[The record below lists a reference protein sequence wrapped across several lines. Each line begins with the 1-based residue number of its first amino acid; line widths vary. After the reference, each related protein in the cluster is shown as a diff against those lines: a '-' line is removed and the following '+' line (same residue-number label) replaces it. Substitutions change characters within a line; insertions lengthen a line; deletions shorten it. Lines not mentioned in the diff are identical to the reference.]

1 MSTLDGSLHALSKQ
15 TGDLKW
21 TLKDGEQ
28 GAVTLPSLDPE
39 LGAGGGGSPC
49 MEDKCLGSRLQQASL
64 CSQLHHFPAVW
75 PWESHFAPP
84 SLNVLTCKMGP
95 RVMTLLHR
103 VLGRIKLHACQVSG
117 SVPGPQ

>member
-39 LGAGGGGSPC
+39 LGAGGGGHCAWKISAWG
-49 MEDKCLGSRLQQASL
+49 LGSNKPVSAGS
-64 CSQLHHFPAVW
+64 CTTSQLRGLGK
-75 PWESHFAPP
+75 SLRP
-84 SLNVLTCKMGP
+84 SE
-95 RVMTLLHR
+95 
-103 VLGRIKLHACQVSG
+103 
-117 SVPGPQ
+117 PQCPYL